1 MTDMDD
7 FWVFGYGS
15 LMWRPGFEYSQAVR
29 GRLFGFR
36 RALCIHSFVHRGTP
50 ERPGLV
56 LGLDRG
62 GSCTGMVFRV
72 PGGDRDTVMT
82 YLRERELVTNVYLE
96 RHLSVHLPSGDRVTA
111 VCYIADRQHRQFAGS
126 MSADDAARRVAVSR
140 GQSGHNIDYVASTLT
155 HLRDMNIRDHWLE
168 DVAGRMPSSTVS
180 ATG

>member
-15 LMWRPGFEYSQAVR
+15 LMWRPGFDYAEAVR
-29 GRLFGFR
+29 GRLFGFHR
-36 RALCIHSFVHRGTP
+36 SLCIYSYVHRGTP

-72 PGGDRDTVMT
+72 DRRDHDVVMAG
-82 YLRERELVTNVYLE
+82 LRERELVTNVYIE
-96 RHLSVHLPSGDRVTA
+96 RQLPVHLPTGKRIVA
-111 VCYIADRQHRQFAGS
+111 VCYIADRRHEQFAGS
-126 MSADDAARRVAVSR
+126 LSAGVAAQRVSVSR
-140 GQSGHNIDYVASTLT
+140 GQSGHNVDYVASTLT
-155 HLRDMNIRDHWLE
+155 HLQEMKIRDHWLE
-168 DVAGRMPSSTVS
+168 DVAERMSPPGTS

>member
-1 MTDMDD
+1 MDD

-15 LMWRPGFEYSQAVR
+15 LMWRPGFDYAEAVR

-36 RALCIHSFVHRGTP
+36 RALCIYSYVHRGTP

-72 PGGDRDTVMT
+72 RGRDRDPVMAA
-82 YLRERELVTNVYLE
+82 LRERELVTNVYIE
-96 RHLSVHLPSGDRVTA
+96 RHLPVHLPTGDRVTA

-126 MSADDAARRVAVSR
+126 LHADEAARRIAVSS
-140 GQSGHNIDYVASTLT
+140 GQSGHNIDYVTSTLT
-155 HLRDMNIRDHWLE
+155 HLLDMNIRDHWLE
-168 DVAGRMPSSTVS
+168 DVAGRLSISEEP